1 MLALDALTGEQQ
13 WKFEMTDVISSG
25 ILTTASDLLFT
36 GARSG
41 YFQAINASTGALLW
55 KVSLGSQ
62 IVNGPMTYEVE
73 GKQYVAVI
81 SGHAL
86 STFALRD

>member
-1 MLALDALTGEQQ
+1 
-13 WKFEMTDVISSG
+13 MTDVISSG
-25 ILTTASDLLFT
+25 ILTTASDLLFA

-41 YFQAINASTGALLW
+41 YFQAINASTGTLLW
-55 KVSLGSQ
+55 KASLGSQ

-86 STFALRD
+86 STFALPD